1 MCFPSSGY
9 TRRMLPLSKPNINS
23 EDVNLVN
30 EVILSGQLVQGEKV
44 IDLEEEFSRLHD
56 LPFAIAVSNG
66 TAALHLAL
74 LALGVGPGDEV
85 LVTAY
90 SFVASAN
97 AIVLAGAKP
106 VFCDTAF
113 DSYNMNHQILS
124 ELITGQTKAIIVVH
138 EFGMPA
144 NIEEIMSFANIH
156 NLPVIEDAAC
166 ALGSI
171 FAGKRLG
178 TFGEISCFSFHPRKL
193 ITCGEGGMLLTSN
206 ESIDSFLRSMRNH
219 GLDSNLQ
226 SRAYSRAGF
235 NYRLSDISAAL
246 LLPQLSRLSKIVYRR
261 NQIANRYLHEIMND
275 QISLPVINSSCTY
288 NWQTFPVRLNDVT
301 RRNAFIEFAY
311 MRGVSA
317 LKPAQFIPSEP
328 FYISRGED
336 VDLYPNAK
344 ALQDEAVAL
353 PMFELMNEEDVNLV
367 IEVCNEF

>member
-1 MCFPSSGY
+1 
-9 TRRMLPLSKPNINS
+9 MLPLSKPNINS
-23 EDVNLVN
+23 EDVDLVKK
-30 EVILSGQLVQGEKV
+30 VILSGQLVQGEKV
-44 IDLEEEFSRLHD
+44 IALEEEFSRLHD

-106 VFCDTAF
+106 VFCDTAL
-113 DSYNMNHQILS
+113 DSYNMNHEILS
-124 ELITGQTKAIIVVH
+124 GLITGQTKAIIVVH

-144 NIEEIMSFANIH
+144 RVEEIMAFAKIH
-156 NLPVIEDAAC
+156 DLPVIEDAAC

-171 FAGKRLG
+171 VAGKRLG

-193 ITCGEGGMLLTSN
+193 ITCGEGGMILTSN
-206 ESIDSFLRSMRNH
+206 KGIDSFLRSMRNH
-219 GLDSNLQ
+219 GLDSGSE
-226 SRAYSRAGF
+226 SRTYSRAGF

-246 LLPQLSRLSKIVYRR
+246 LLPQLSRLPEIVSRR
-261 NQIANRYLHEIMND
+261 NQIANRYLHEITNS
-275 QISLPVINSSCTY
+275 QISLPVVNGSYTY
-288 NWQTFPVRLNDVT
+288 NWQTFPIRLNDLT
-301 RRNAFIEFAY
+301 QRNAFIEYAHAK
-311 MRGVSA
+311 GVSA

-328 FYISRGED
+328 FYSSMGVD
-336 VDLYPNAK
+336 VDVYPNAK